1 MENEIK
7 KQEENID
14 SSTEKLLLSDVM
26 NSILSDLQSEID
38 IAKKYENDCSSKGYF
53 EGVISNQA
61 SIRGLES
68 AIRIVKKYYS

>member
-1 MENEIK
+1 MEE
-7 KQEENID
+7 QVENID
-14 SSTEKLLLSDVM
+14 KSNEKLLLSDVM
-26 NSILSDLQSEID
+26 NSILNDLQSEID
-38 IAKKYENDCSSKGYF
+38 TAKKYENECSSKGYF

>member
-1 MENEIK
+1 MRICFGFNDK
-7 KQEENID
+7 Y
-14 SSTEKLLLSDVM
+14 SLLDCVSM
-26 NSILSDLQSEID
+26 WSNGYID

>member
-1 MENEIK
+1 MGENKDLVK
-7 KQEENID
+7 KSEDGN
-14 SSTEKLLLSDVM
+14 EKLHLSDVM
-26 NSILSDLQSEID
+26 NSILNDLQSEID
-38 IAKKYENDCSSKGYF
+38 TAKKYENECSSKGYF